1 MDWHVGRDW
10 TRAGTR
16 CHQCVSSPTQSPLDG
31 GRSVRHLADD
41 SLSNDEAPLQCG
53 VGVGGDADVGVLHL
67 DSDSGYVCTLDFPN
81 LTRTQICGAC
91 GLKPVLQHGEW
102 SCPYKC
108 GKTNVNLRSINSHL
122 SACIGPEYC
131 TDLYSQCVSGSD
143 NAHQL
148 LRSNAN
154 LKAVIQ
160 WSLSTSTTSLQGHHS
175 PAAQSARVL
184 EQGSVF
190 MRREGGRDDSGPRE
204 GAIRWGGTGASSA
217 RSTGVYHHT

>member
-1 MDWHVGRDW
+1 MF
-10 TRAGTR
+10 
-16 CHQCVSSPTQSPLDG
+16 SPTPRSLDG
-31 GRSVRHLADD
+31 GRTAPHLAVD
-41 SLSNDEAPLQCG
+41 SSTIDGAQMQCG
-53 VGVGGDADVGVLHL
+53 VGCGDETGGGAMEL
-67 DSDSGYVCTLDFPN
+67 DSHLGYVCTLDFPN

-108 GKTNVNLRSINSHL
+108 GKTKVNLRSIDSHL
-122 SACIGPEYC
+122 SACIGPGYC
-131 TDLYSQCVSGSD
+131 ADLYSQCVSGSD

-148 LRSNAN
+148 LRFNAN
-154 LKAVIQ
+154 LKAVKQ

-190 MRREGGRDDSGPRE
+190 MRREGGRDGSGPRE